1 MGPPRPGQV
10 GDALREEEEQA
21 VHARAEEAYGRA
33 VPPDLVSLLAHPSL
47 VLDPLN
53 RELSLHFFLCA
64 NVTSNLVFC
73 RLVWHE
79 RACFVVGFP
88 RNKGCEEFGAG
99 VNSVWLHGSRM
110 VPESLRVSDAIDSC
124 DREPRGSNR
133 VAKVARVFSSSP
145 MLHKTRRFLQRG
157 ISRSTGR

>member
-1 MGPPRPGQV
+1 METPILLADLVLAVRTQSVVVGPPRPGQV

-21 VHARAEEAYGRA
+21 VHTRAEEAYGRA

-99 VNSVWLHGSRM
+99 VNSV
-110 VPESLRVSDAIDSC
+110 
-124 DREPRGSNR
+124 
-133 VAKVARVFSSSP
+133 VAWCQNGA
-145 MLHKTRRFLQRG
+145 
-157 ISRSTGR
+157 